1 MTVTNTD
8 CNRFDSSA
16 GEGTY
21 VYHVDYGAQPSHP
34 EFSGVLFL
42 HLLLLGPYPVSG
54 WMENDRKRHRTKC
67 LSKAVG
73 KTVGIARKATVVA
86 TVWDF
91 TKMIF
96 EHYLDGLAKVHADIS
111 TGARGAKSVVNF
123 SISFPQGLVSDAF
136 VDKLGKS
143 LFVHPQVG
151 RRAL

>member
-1 MTVTNTD
+1 MSSWIEN
-8 CNRFDSSA
+8 NRK
-16 GEGTY
+16 
-21 VYHVDYGAQPSHP
+21 Q
-34 EFSGVLFL
+34 
-42 HLLLLGPYPVSG
+42 
-54 WMENDRKRHRTKC
+54 HRTKC

-96 EHYLDGLAKVHADIS
+96 KHYLDGLAKVHTDIS

-136 VDKLGKS
+136 MDKLGKS
-143 LFVHPQVG
+143 LFIHPQVG